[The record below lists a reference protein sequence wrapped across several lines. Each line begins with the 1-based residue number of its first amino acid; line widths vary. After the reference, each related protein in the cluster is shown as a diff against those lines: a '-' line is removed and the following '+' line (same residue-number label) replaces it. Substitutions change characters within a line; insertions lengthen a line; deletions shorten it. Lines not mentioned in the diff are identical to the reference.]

1 MKTVLS
7 APAFEPSIPD
17 LQRQAFTSMVSLT
30 TSAPRSVPQQVLL
43 LISQRKTIPVK
54 RLRLR
59 FHLSRELYF
68 DLLDIVDII
77 LELEHRFHIHIP
89 DEVPFITV
97 GDLVNYVVAETWG
110 HIRR

>member
-1 MKTVLS
+1 
-7 APAFEPSIPD
+7 
-17 LQRQAFTSMVSLT
+17 MVSLT
-30 TSAPRSVPQQVLL
+30 TSAPRTIAQQVLL

-54 RLRLR
+54 RLRRR

-89 DEVPFITV
+89 DEVPLITI
-97 GDLVNYVVAETWG
+97 GDLVDYVVTNTRSS
-110 HIRR
+110 IRL